1 MNDRHV
7 SPVREGKPE
16 LVWRWLPWLAVVVAV
31 TALIWCFM
39 TRQEI
44 PSKLQVGLPTPIPS
58 PCDPDHIITI
68 QKNCSPYP
76 FELDPVLPG
85 HTIMFKN
92 GMGSPITIEVEKGIF
107 ADSTINIPTGGA
119 ACRTLELECEYRP
132 FTYLVV
138 GTGCGSPP
146 IEARPR
152 IIVHSSPND

>member
-1 MNDRHV
+1 MNDAL
-7 SPVREGKPE
+7 SGPTREGSPQFG
-16 LVWRWLPWLAVVVAV
+16 WRWLPWLIVAV
-31 TALIWCFM
+31 AVAAVIWCFM
-39 TRQEI
+39 TRQET

-92 GMGSPITIEVEKGIF
+92 TMGSPITIELAKGL
-107 ADSTINIPTGGA
+107 ATDSIIKIPAGGA
-119 ACRTLELECEYRP
+119 GCATVDLQCAIGSY
-132 FTYLVV
+132 TYLVV

-152 IIVHSSPND
+152 IIVHSVSE